1 MITGIHALVYSK
13 QADATRSFIRDVLEL
28 PFVDAGR
35 GWLIFAAPPTELAVH
50 PSDENA
56 HELYLMCDDIEAT
69 KAELES
75 KGVNFIRPVTD
86 QNWGLVTAIAIP
98 GGGELGIYQPKHPL
112 AHRPA

>member
-13 QADATRSFIRDVLEL
+13 EADATRAFIRDVLQL

-56 HELYLMCDDIEAT
+56 HELYLLCDDIEAT
-69 KAELES
+69 KAELET